1 MSAREPIKLTIFN
14 HPYTLVSQ
22 GDSTELIQVAQEVDE
37 LMHSIAEKSGS
48 TDPSRVAVLAC
59 MHLADRLR
67 RLESINNNVTNRA
80 EHFSALL
87 ERVLSS

>member
-1 MSAREPIKLTIFN
+1 
-14 HPYTLVSQ
+14 
-22 GDSTELIQVAQEVDE
+22 
-37 LMHSIAEKSGS
+37 MHSIAEKSGS